1 MHVMN
6 SMNAYVCMN
15 EWHGHIDMQGPV
27 DIAAGDGKIAPDA
40 EMDRSGSTGAWME
53 NEELARSQDDD
64 FLDTLNIKV
73 Q

>member
-1 MHVMN
+1 
-6 SMNAYVCMN
+6 
-15 EWHGHIDMQGPV
+15 MQGPV